1 MERRQADSDVTALLA
16 RFRQGDH
23 AAEAVLFPLVYAELR
38 RIAARHMR
46 RERPGHSLQ
55 PTALVNEAYLRLIG
69 QRAPPWQNRA
79 HFFALASG
87 VMREIL
93 IDHARRRRAAKRG
106 DGKAPIRLD
115 DPFRPV
121 AVADG
126 LTDDHLETLLAIDQA
141 LTQLA
146 DLDPR
151 QTRIVELRFFAGM
164 TSKEIAEVLDISDR
178 TVEREWAT
186 ARAWL
191 YTRLRP
197 MVDDDAKAR

>member
-1 MERRQADSDVTALLA
+1 MDRQTGSNVTDLLA
-16 RFRQGDH
+16 RFRRGERN
-23 AAEAVLFPLVYAELR
+23 AEATLFPLVYDELR

-55 PTALVNEAYLRLIG
+55 PTALVNEAYLRLLD
-69 QRAPPWQNRA
+69 QRAHSWKNRA
-79 HFFALASG
+79 HFFAFAAG

-106 DGKAPIRLD
+106 QGKPNVPFD
-115 DPFRPV
+115 DLWMGERQQPT
-121 AVADG
+121 
-126 LTDDHLETLLAIDQA
+126 LTDDQFEDLIAIDEA

-164 TSKEIAEVLDISDR
+164 TSREVAEVLDISER
-178 TVEREWAT
+178 TVEREWAA

-191 YTRLRP
+191 YTRLRS
-197 MVDDDAKAR
+197 MTEQRR